1 MRLYQLTGLERDKL
15 NDEYHELLK
24 KIDYYRAVLASEA
37 MVKDIIREELA
48 EIQKSHKSERKTQII
63 AAESE
68 MQMEDLIANENVIIT
83 ISQDDYIKRMPLDTF
98 REQRRGGQGI
108 TGMQL
113 KREDDVIKG
122 LYVASTHDYL
132 LIFTNLGRCYWLKVW
147 QIPET
152 GRKSKGKAL
161 INLLEDLRPEE
172 KIATIMRVANFEG
185 EAAILM
191 ATKKAVVKKTFWK
204 SSATRAARESG
215 PWASMREM
223 K

>member
-1 MRLYQLTGLERDKL
+1 M
-15 NDEYHELLK
+15 
-24 KIDYYRAVLASEA
+24 
-37 MVKDIIREELA
+37 REELA

-83 ISQDDYIKRMPLDTF
+83 LSQDDYIKRMPLNTF

-108 TGMQL
+108 TGLQL
-113 KREDDVIKG
+113 KKEEDVIKG

-152 GRKSKGKAL
+152 GRKSKGKPL

-172 KIATIMRVANFEG
+172 KIATIMRVASFKE

-191 ATKKAVVKKTFWK
+191 ATKKAVVKKH
-204 SSATRAARESG
+204 S
-215 PWASMREM
+215 
-223 K
+223 

>member
-1 MRLYQLTGLERDKL
+1 
-15 NDEYHELLK
+15 
-24 KIDYYRAVLASEA
+24 YRAVLASEA

-68 MQMEDLIANENVIIT
+68 VNMEDLIANENVIIT

-113 KREDDVIKG
+113 KREEDVIKG

-152 GRKSKGKAL
+152 GRKSKGKPL

-172 KIATIMRVANFEG
+172 KIATIMRV
-185 EAAILM
+185 
-191 ATKKAVVKKTFWK
+191 
-204 SSATRAARESG
+204 SSF
-215 PWASMREM
+215 
-223 K
+223 